1 MELSR
6 RAKIALNLM
15 VDLANRTEKKPLVL
29 ASAAVRL
36 GSSPSHLESIAHR
49 LRSRGLIEATRGP
62 GGGYKLGRRAAEI
75 TVLEV
80 ILAADDSIR
89 IFEHLLNQKLEG
101 AEADDLTQTL
111 LEETE
116 REASSYLK
124 EIKLSS
130 LALSAT
136 ETGASSM
143 FAEEGDHRSSQ
154 WVRSGKEVLAET
166 TI

>member
-143 FAEEGDHRSSQ
+143 FTEEGDHRSSQ
-154 WVRSGKEVLAET
+154 WVRPSNEVLAET